1 MGNFSM
7 GPLSRRQFLAASS
20 LAATWGAADPADV
33 ALIGSRSEVLDRL
46 DGVRAAAASEF
57 LVFGD
62 EGEQVETVSCLQEY
76 VRR

>member
-1 MGNFSM
+1 M
-7 GPLSRRQFLAASS
+7 LDKED
-20 LAATWGAADPADV
+20 AADPADV

-46 DGVRAAAASEF
+46 DGVRAAGASEF
-57 LVFGD
+57 LAWVFGD